1 MTDPSWSTWT
11 ADWPAM
17 AGMAGSLTLY
27 LRGYGRRRAAGT
39 ARPRRLAL
47 FLAGL
52 AVVLAALVTPIATV
66 SEQLLWVHMI
76 QHLLLMVVAAPL
88 LALGA
93 PIATIRQGL
102 SPGPRRSLAR
112 VSRASRRAR
121 RRAGGPSPLVVAT
134 AVHIA
139 VTWLWHTP
147 ALYDLAVRV
156 EAVHALEHAAF
167 LGTAVWVWS
176 EVVATARRGRRLQA
190 YATLCLG
197 ALIAQGGVLGAL
209 LTFAGR
215 SVYAVYT
222 GAGGFTA
229 LEDQEFAGA
238 LMWVPPGFVYATVAV
253 RRFTAWIDAAELEL
267 SAKEATERRARAD
280 TRATPGTAADR
291 APPDRQAAGGAAT
304 ADDVPISDRRTGPDR
319 G

>member
-1 MTDPSWSTWT
+1 MSEPAWTTWT
-11 ADWPAM
+11 ADWPAL
-17 AGMAGSLTLY
+17 AAMAGSLTLY
-27 LRGYGRRRAAGT
+27 LRGYGRRRTAGT

-52 AVVLAALVTPIATV
+52 GVVLLALVTPVATV
-66 SEQLLWVHMI
+66 SEQLLWVHMV

-93 PIATIRQGL
+93 PVATIRQGL
-102 SPGPRRSLAR
+102 SPGSRHALAR
-112 VSRASRRAR
+112 VSRSSRRAR
-121 RRAGGPSPLVVAT
+121 RRVGDPSPLVVAT

-139 VTWLWHTP
+139 VTWVWHAP

-253 RRFTAWIDAAELEL
+253 RRFTAWIDAAEREL
-267 SAKEATERRARAD
+267 SAKEAAERRARAD
-280 TRATPGTAADR
+280 ARATAQVTSPDGAADE
-291 APPDRQAAGGAAT
+291 AAT
-304 ADDVPISDRRTGPDR
+304 GDGTVSGRRPGP
-319 G
+319 GPG